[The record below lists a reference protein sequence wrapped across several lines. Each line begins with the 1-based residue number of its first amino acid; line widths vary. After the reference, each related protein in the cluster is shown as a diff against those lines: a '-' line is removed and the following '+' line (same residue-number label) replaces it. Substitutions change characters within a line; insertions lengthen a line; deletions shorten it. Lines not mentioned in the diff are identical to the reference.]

1 MLKIRILLPALLLG
15 LCLPVMAQQV
25 YRSTDA
31 QGNVVFS
38 DKPTQGSE
46 TVDINA
52 PNIADSVKVPAPQPE
67 QAVEPKPEVAK
78 KETAPAP
85 EGESPSI
92 QDEVDDETRYLR
104 SRRYYYSNG
113 DPRPRTR

>member
-1 MLKIRILLPALLLG
+1 MLKFRILLPALLLG

-38 DKPTQGSE
+38 DTPTAGSE
-46 TVDINA
+46 TVDIDA
-52 PNIADSVKVPAPQPE
+52 PNIADSVKVPPPQPE
-67 QAVEPKPEVAK
+67 QEVEPKPEVAN
-78 KETAPAP
+78 EEAAPAP
-85 EGESPSI
+85 NSESTNI
-92 QDEVDDETRYLR
+92 QKEVDDETRYLR

-113 DPRPRTR
+113 DPRPRNR

>member
-1 MLKIRILLPALLLG
+1 MLKFRILLPALLLG

-31 QGNVVFS
+31 QGNIVFS

-46 TVDINA
+46 TVTIDA

-67 QAVEPKPEVAK
+67 QAPEVAN
-78 KETAPAP
+78 EEAAPAP
-85 EGESPSI
+85 KSESTNI
-92 QDEVDDETRYLR
+92 QKEVDDETNYLR
-104 SRRYYYSNG
+104 NRRYFYSNG
-113 DPRPRTR
+113 DPRPRNR

>member
-1 MLKIRILLPALLLG
+1 MLKFRILLPALLLG

-31 QGNVVFS
+31 QGNVMFS
-38 DKPTQGSE
+38 DTPTQGSE
-46 TVDINA
+46 TITIGA
-52 PNIADSVKVPAPQPE
+52 PNIADSVKVPPPQPE
-67 QAVEPKPEVAK
+67 QAIEPKPEVANE
-78 KETAPAP
+78 ETAPAP
-85 EGESPSI
+85 MDI
-92 QDEVDDETRYLR
+92 QKEVDDETRYLR